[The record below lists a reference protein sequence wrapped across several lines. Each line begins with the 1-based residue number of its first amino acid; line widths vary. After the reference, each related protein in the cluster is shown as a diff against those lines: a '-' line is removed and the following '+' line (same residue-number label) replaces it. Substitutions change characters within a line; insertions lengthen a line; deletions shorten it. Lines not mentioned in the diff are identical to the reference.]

1 MRNEE
6 ESTDIITY
14 YNIPEPQTSP
24 FILHSDTGY
33 VFIDV
38 VGDMYSG
45 VISANSYTWALY
57 NGSETTVSFTLYSPA
72 SFYNINF
79 SGNFPMDETSSVD
92 VPFSLTDRYT
102 NSICIVTDIDA
113 SMVFLKDHN
122 SIFGSFQTPIIHG
135 NDGKYRYWSM
145 DTKEGDT
152 TNTLVTI
159 KCKVVNLDGGSSAF
173 SYPYLTG
180 YIKASDTQTSSFP
193 TTDVET
199 RQVTIEN
206 LDFSKLINTKTIIVN
221 ADSDASE
228 VFNIACGAYGET
240 SGLGTYVSSMSC
252 DEKTNNLFFFYM
264 TLDSQTGSFIIKR
277 KTISTTTI
285 TFED

>member
-1 MRNEE
+1 MALPYAKEGQLKSLERKTKADLDKKTANINLTANTLDDMNALIASGAVNDGQLCYLKEDKKLYVLKDNVWSEVGGGGGIPVVDGTLNEE
-6 ESTDIITY
+6 ESTDNIKY

-24 FILHSDTGY
+24 FILHSDIGY

-38 VGDMYSG
+38 VGGNYSG

-57 NGSETTVSFTLYSPA
+57 NGSGTTVSFNLYSPA

-79 SGNFPMDETSSVD
+79 SGNFPYDETSSVD

-113 SMVFLKDHN
+113 SMVFLKDSN
-122 SIFGSFQTPIIHG
+122 NILGSFQTPIIHG

-159 KCKVVNLDGGSSAF
+159 KCKVVNLDGGS
-173 SYPYLTG
+173 
-180 YIKASDTQTSSFP
+180 
-193 TTDVET
+193 
-199 RQVTIEN
+199 
-206 LDFSKLINTKTIIVN
+206 
-221 ADSDASE
+221 
-228 VFNIACGAYGET
+228 
-240 SGLGTYVSSMSC
+240 
-252 DEKTNNLFFFYM
+252 
-264 TLDSQTGSFIIKR
+264 GS
-277 KTISTTTI
+277 ISI
-285 TFED
+285 TFEN